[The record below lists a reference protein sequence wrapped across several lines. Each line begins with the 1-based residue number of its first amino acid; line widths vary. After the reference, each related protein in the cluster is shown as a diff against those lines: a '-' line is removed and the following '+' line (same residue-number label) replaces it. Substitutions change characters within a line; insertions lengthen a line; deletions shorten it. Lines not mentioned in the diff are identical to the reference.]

1 MNARMVAALD
11 TTAPFGLRRALDEA
25 GALLLSCELQ
35 STMLAELDLPE
46 LPPAARA
53 DAIQLR
59 AAASLYLASTLEA
72 AGVIQAADDLTR
84 LLRSGALQGDP
95 GTAAPLIEAFW
106 DDRHQRASETERL
119 ALFDR
124 LFGAPAGP
132 QDIATGSNHEF
143 EELLLN
149 LCDALMKAVEGGSHA
164 RVRSAALTLA
174 ENLAQATNGVVQ
186 MLAGEILSSLSA
198 AVAILNHPDLR
209 IMLGGRTMWDAVA
222 SIDRRLK
229 RPARP
234 TLTHLR
240 RGRAG
245 MALLAWLAD
254 NVDRLESSGGPMVA
268 AGDLVVDAAIDWI
281 DETLSIV
288 RGDDGP
294 PAAPAERRPQASSG
308 WHDLGR

>member
-11 TTAPFGLRRALDEA
+11 TTAPLGLRRALDEA

-35 STMLAELDLPE
+35 ATMLADFDLPE
-46 LPPAARA
+46 LPPGKRA
-53 DAIQLR
+53 DPIQLR

-84 LLRSGALQGDP
+84 LLRSGAVQGDL
-95 GTAAPLIEAFW
+95 GAGGPLVEAFW
-106 DDRHQRASETERL
+106 DDRHQRATETERL

-132 QDIATGSNHEF
+132 QDLAAGSNHEF

-164 RVRSAALTLA
+164 RVRAAALALA
-174 ENLAQATNGVVQ
+174 ENLADAANGVVQ

-209 IMLGGRTMWDAVA
+209 LMLGGRTMWDAVA

-229 RPARP
+229 RSPRP

-254 NVDRLESSGGPMVA
+254 NVERLDAATGPLVA
-268 AGDLVVDAAIDWI
+268 AGDLVVDAAINWI
-281 DETLSIV
+281 DETLAIV

-294 PAAPAERRPQASSG
+294 PAPPADHRPQASSG

>member
-1 MNARMVAALD
+1 MPLAPGVA
-11 TTAPFGLRRALDEA
+11 PRA
-25 GALLLSCELQ
+25 
-35 STMLAELDLPE
+35 
-46 LPPAARA
+46 
-53 DAIQLR
+53 
-59 AAASLYLASTLEA
+59 
-72 AGVIQAADDLTR
+72 QAFRLV
-84 LLRSGALQGDP
+84 LLRSGALPGDP

-132 QDIATGSNHEF
+132 QDIATGSNQEF

-209 IMLGGRTMWDAVA
+209 MMLGGRTMWDAVA

-254 NVDRLESSGGPMVA
+254 NVDRLDSSGGPMVA
-268 AGDLVVDAAIDWI
+268 AGDLVVDAAQGDGLEFDPAGPSRAQRHEHVGRDILLATDAI
-281 DETLSIV
+281 KV
-288 RGDDGP
+288 RADGDRAVRIGRAQTELH
-294 PAAPAERRPQASSG
+294 AALHVG
-308 WHDLGR
+308 G